1 MAKLDINELINRYY
15 KKIIEKNLDMMIID
29 IKVSISKSGGVNVIE
44 CREGAIL
51 SDREAWRQ

>member
-1 MAKLDINELINRYY
+1 MDINELINRYY